1 MEYNHIKGK
10 IYTKERTSPPV
21 ILGLSTTMIFRMP
34 LSLVFLFSFL
44 FKTIVVSI

>member
-10 IYTKERTSPPV
+10 IYTKERTSSPV
-21 ILGLSTTMIFRMP
+21 LLGLSTTMIFRMP